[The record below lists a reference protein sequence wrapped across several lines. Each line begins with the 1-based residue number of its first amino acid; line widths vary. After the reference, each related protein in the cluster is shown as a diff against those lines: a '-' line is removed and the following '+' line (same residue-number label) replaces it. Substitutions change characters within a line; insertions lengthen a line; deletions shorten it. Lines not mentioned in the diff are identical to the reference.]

1 MQTCLLRCVG
11 IIFAIIRITFSTI
24 FIELDFIHKTYSLKT
39 KTTKNDYEKTF
50 SIYAQKCC
58 LLFVPIL
65 SKLLFH
71 IHIDHNLQA
80 CIANEATKGYF

>member
-1 MQTCLLRCVG
+1 MQTCLLRYVG